1 MPWPS
6 RARPQPLPSWQSL
19 RMPLGEL
26 SPRMEPFPGVAM
38 EIQQA
43 HPLLRSLQGSP
54 RTGDRWGRADSGTF
68 SCGRAKRKFWSG
80 GWQQVA
86 EARCPGRSSSGCR
99 HHQGTLGWKQQ
110 AMFPTHTPP
119 CLHGLGI
126 LRPLTPTGRPAEV
139 LWGPYRSR
147 ARGSSPAGTLLLQAW
162 CPNHEKTPNPAVPG
176 LLPPKNKTSPVTPR

>member
-1 MPWPS
+1 
-6 RARPQPLPSWQSL
+6 
-19 RMPLGEL
+19 MPLGEL

-68 SCGRAKRKFWSG
+68 SCGRVKRKFWSG

-86 EARCPGRSSSGCR
+86 ESRCLGRRSSGCR

-110 AMFPTHTPP
+110 AMFSTHTHLPAWFRHPPSFNTHGPP
-119 CLHGLGI
+119 C
-126 LRPLTPTGRPAEV
+126 
-139 LWGPYRSR
+139 
-147 ARGSSPAGTLLLQAW
+147 RGALGTLQGLQPGW
-162 CPNHEKTPNPAVPG
+162 DPPAASLVPE
-176 LLPPKNKTSPVTPR
+176 S